1 MNKDLMIERIVR
13 RQEKANEKILK
24 EIGKILGE
32 IGELNPSEINTIIQ
46 QLKYGESL
54 EKILKILS
62 ETSNINQVEIYKML
76 EADARFNLLKSKI
89 YFNANNID
97 FIPYEQNIPLKNLV
111 EQIAYTTLEEY
122 KNISRTTGL
131 TYLNSQGER
140 VTKNI
145 FDAYNEIIDDAIN
158 NVAMGKETF
167 QQALKN
173 QLKTIGEAGIQ
184 KIEYKS
190 GYHRR
195 IDSALRMNLNDGLN
209 QLAISQQ
216 EIMGNQF
223 NNDAWEVTTHEFP
236 AVDHALIQGHIFRKE
251 EFKKLQ
257 DFNYFGEIKDINNN
271 VYIRDEHEHIRPIG
285 ELNCKHF
292 AFAIVLGVDE
302 PRYTQEELDKIN
314 DENEKGFNFEGRH
327 YTMYQGTQLQ
337 RDIELEIR
345 KQREISIM
353 GENGNQP
360 ELVQEANK
368 NINILLSKYHKL
380 SKTSGLKTRME
391 RTKILTKNK

>member
-1 MNKDLMIERIVR
+1 MNKDFMIERIVR
-13 RQEKANEKILK
+13 RQELANEKILK

-54 EKILKILS
+54 QKILKILS
-62 ETSNINQVEIYKML
+62 ETSNINQQEIYRML

-111 EQIAYTTLEEY
+111 NQIAYTTMEEY

-145 FDAYNEIIDDAIN
+145 FDAYNEIVDDAIN

-184 KIEYKS
+184 KIEYES

-195 IDSALRMNLNDGLN
+195 IDSSLRMNLNDGLN

-236 AVDHALIQGHIFRKE
+236 AVDHAPIQGHIFRKE

-257 DFNYFGEIKDINNN
+257 DFNYYGEIKDVNNN
-271 VYIRDEHEHIRPIG
+271 VYVRDEHEHIRPIG

-302 PRYTQEELDKIN
+302 PRYTQEELNRIN

-337 RDIELEIR
+337 RDIELDIR
-345 KQREISIM
+345 KQREIVIL
-353 GENGNQP
+353 GENGKEP
-360 ELVQEANK
+360 ELVNEANK
-368 NINILLSKYHKL
+368 RINLLLSRYHKL
-380 SKTSGLKTRME
+380 SKTSGLKTRLE

>member
-1 MNKDLMIERIVR
+1 MNKDFMIERIVR
-13 RQEKANEKILK
+13 RQELANEKILK

-54 EKILKILS
+54 QKILKILS
-62 ETSNINQVEIYKML
+62 ETSNINQQEIYRML

-97 FIPYEQNIPLKNLV
+97 FIPYEQNMPLKNLV
-111 EQIAYTTLEEY
+111 NQIAYTTMEEY

-145 FDAYNEIIDDAIN
+145 FDAYNEIVDDAIN

-195 IDSALRMNLNDGLN
+195 IDSSLRMNLNDGLN

-236 AVDHALIQGHIFRKE
+236 AVDHAPIQGHIFRKE

-257 DFNYFGEIKDINNN
+257 DFNYYGEIKDVNNN
-271 VYIRDEHEHIRPIG
+271 VYVRDEHEHIRPIG

-368 NINILLSKYHKL
+368 NINILLSRYHKL
-380 SKTSGLKTRME
+380 SKTSGLKTRLE